1 MAAGGFFALDRASGA
16 GYSVSRTE
24 GTHQMRQRIP
34 VTPVPERPPDVE
46 AFFSFNDVRKSPA
59 RDGYRPAHRLTDTC
73 LTTGVHYY
81 YDVDSVPPN
90 ASARGTITFLSPEAY
105 PHCLWVGKRIPMQEG
120 AHVVG
125 SRASTTRS
133 CRRKSRKRERQS
145 WLPPTAAMTESRGD
159 DMHGKQSSKN
169 KLKKR
174 LLKRRQAMTRR
185 WDKQSTRR
193 PPKAD
198 GAHVCRPR
206 SIFPAAHVAWEN
218 DWTFFR
224 RSGGETLRGF

>member
-1 MAAGGFFALDRASGA
+1 
-16 GYSVSRTE
+16 
-24 GTHQMRQRIP
+24 MRQRIP

-81 YDVDSVPPN
+81 YDVGSVPPG

-125 SRASTTRS
+125 YAVITRIDNRDVAMVFLNSTGRYSRI
-133 CRRKSRKRERQS
+133 
-145 WLPPTAAMTESRGD
+145 GD
-159 DMHGKQSSKN
+159 AVRM
-169 KLKKR
+169 
-174 LLKRRQAMTRR
+174 
-185 WDKQSTRR
+185 
-193 PPKAD
+193 
-198 GAHVCRPR
+198 R
-206 SIFPAAHVAWEN
+206 SIVEN
-218 DWTFFR
+218 SPR
-224 RSGGETLRGF
+224 LALL

>member
-1 MAAGGFFALDRASGA
+1 MAAGGFFALDRASGV

-24 GTHQMRQRIP
+24 GTRQMRQRIP

-73 LTTGVHYY
+73 LTTGVHHY
-81 YDVDSVPPN
+81 YDVGSVPPG

-125 SRASTTRS
+125 YAVITRIDNPLLQAEKPEARASVVASPDRS
-133 CRRKSRKRERQS
+133 DDRK
-145 WLPPTAAMTESRGD
+145 
-159 DMHGKQSSKN
+159 
-169 KLKKR
+169 
-174 LLKRRQAMTRR
+174 
-185 WDKQSTRR
+185 
-193 PPKAD
+193 
-198 GAHVCRPR
+198 PR
-206 SIFPAAHVAWEN
+206 
-218 DWTFFR
+218 
-224 RSGGETLRGF
+224 

>member
-1 MAAGGFFALDRASGA
+1 
-16 GYSVSRTE
+16 
-24 GTHQMRQRIP
+24 MRQRIP

-81 YDVDSVPPN
+81 YHVGSVPPG

-125 SRASTTRS
+125 YALTTRS

-145 WLPPTAAMTESRGD
+145 WLPPTTATTESRGD
-159 DMHGKQSSKN
+159 DMRGKQSSKIS
-169 KLKKR
+169 LKKR
-174 LLKRRQAMTRR
+174 LLKRRQALTRR

-193 PPKAD
+193 HLPVYLLLLSK
-198 GAHVCRPR
+198 
-206 SIFPAAHVAWEN
+206 
-218 DWTFFR
+218 T
-224 RSGGETLRGF
+224 

>member
-1 MAAGGFFALDRASGA
+1 MAAGGVFALDRASGA

-81 YDVDSVPPN
+81 YDVGSVPPG

-125 SRASTTRS
+125 YAVITRIDNRS
-133 CRRKSRKRERQS
+133 CRRKTRKRERQS
-145 WLPPTAAMTESRGD
+145 RLPPTTATAESRGD

-169 KLKKR
+169 RLKKR
-174 LLKRRQAMTRR
+174 LLKRRQAMTKR

-193 PPKAD
+193 HLPVYLLLLCK
-198 GAHVCRPR
+198 
-206 SIFPAAHVAWEN
+206 
-218 DWTFFR
+218 T
-224 RSGGETLRGF
+224 

>member
-1 MAAGGFFALDRASGA
+1 MAAGGVFALNRASGA

-81 YDVDSVPPN
+81 YDVGSVPPG
-90 ASARGTITFLSPEAY
+90 ASARGTITFLSPANY
-105 PHCLWVGKRIPMQEG
+105 PHCLWVGKQIPMQEG

-125 SRASTTRS
+125 YAVITRIDNPLLQAEKPEARASVVASPDRS
-133 CRRKSRKRERQS
+133 DDRK
-145 WLPPTAAMTESRGD
+145 
-159 DMHGKQSSKN
+159 
-169 KLKKR
+169 
-174 LLKRRQAMTRR
+174 
-185 WDKQSTRR
+185 
-193 PPKAD
+193 
-198 GAHVCRPR
+198 PR
-206 SIFPAAHVAWEN
+206 
-218 DWTFFR
+218 
-224 RSGGETLRGF
+224 